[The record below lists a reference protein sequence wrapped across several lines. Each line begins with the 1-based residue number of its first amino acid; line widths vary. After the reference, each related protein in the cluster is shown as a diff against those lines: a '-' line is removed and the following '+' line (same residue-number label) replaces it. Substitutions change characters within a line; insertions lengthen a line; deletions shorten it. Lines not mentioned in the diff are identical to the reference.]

1 MAWWEQP
8 WIWQIAV
15 AIIGTVAGSFLVY
28 HLSQRERVEVTY
40 ANMSARLLE
49 TNGTITGIIAECA
62 FSLLY
67 SKGTRERFI
76 SETRLELDKQVWE
89 KLRSYFNKLP
99 RWIGGIPCSEGLK
112 ELKRGKPEI
121 FGIDFSSKASR
132 VITNEE
138 REELDDLVQELWH
151 RYRIGWKDTY
161 REKNRW
167 KTINQLKE
175 LQKRGVI

>member
-1 MAWWEQP
+1 MAWWEQSL
-8 WIWQIAV
+8 ILQIAV
-15 AIIGTVAGSFLVY
+15 PITVAVAGGALFY
-28 HLSQRERVEVTY
+28 YLSQREKVEVTY
-40 ANMSARLLE
+40 ANMIAHLLE
-49 TNGTITGIIAECA
+49 TNGTISGITVECE

-67 SKGTRERFI
+67 SKGTRERYI
-76 SETRLELDKQVWE
+76 SETRLELDKQVWG
-89 KLRSYFNKLP
+89 KLRSYFNELP